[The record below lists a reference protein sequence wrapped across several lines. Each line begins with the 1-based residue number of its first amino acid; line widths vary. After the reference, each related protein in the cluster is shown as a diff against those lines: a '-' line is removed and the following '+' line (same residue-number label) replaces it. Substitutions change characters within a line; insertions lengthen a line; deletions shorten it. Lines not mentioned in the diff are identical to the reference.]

1 MPQWLLSRNGVGRPR
16 SPARVLLLATVP
28 WPTLNARGELPGVAE
43 ILPPMY
49 FATVALPSGPDLLR
63 AGVAHDPAGIVHT
76 GHRRQ
81 KPGLQRGS
89 GDDMEYAISLMT
101 LADVDDVAEI
111 EKQSFP
117 IPWSRAAF
125 VDELTRNAR
134 ALYIVVR
141 DESETTVGYGGMWLV
156 CDEAHVT
163 NIAVRSD
170 RRRRGVGT
178 AVRIGLMGLGSV
190 EGSKPH
196 DFEVRVSNRPA
207 QELYSRLG
215 FRPLGLGLV
224 TIWITREDALT
235 WA

>member
-1 MPQWLLSRNGVGRPR
+1 M
-16 SPARVLLLATVP
+16 
-28 WPTLNARGELPGVAE
+28 
-43 ILPPMY
+43 
-49 FATVALPSGPDLLR
+49 
-63 AGVAHDPAGIVHT
+63 
-76 GHRRQ
+76 
-81 KPGLQRGS
+81 QRGS
-89 GDDMEYAISLMT
+89 GDEMEYAVSLMT

-178 AVRIGLMGLGSV
+178 AVMIGLMGLAQ
-190 EGSKPH
+190 SKGASRMTL
-196 DFEVRVSNRPA
+196 EVRVSNRPA

-215 FRPLGLGLV
+215 FRPAGV
-224 TIWITREDALT
+224 RPRYYMDNREDALIM
-235 WA
+235 WLDSISGALGALCGGQDADAQ